1 MKYKTSQLRPAMT
14 LALSAMFLLISN
26 ASAEDKKSSLNSSD
40 EKFVK
45 HEAAAGMAVV
55 KIAELGA
62 RKAQSPDIKVF
73 AAMLVTEHTKS
84 NTELKML
91 AANKAVEISTVID
104 PKHADT
110 YQELEKSSGAEF
122 DKEFLAEL
130 ESGHE
135 KCVASFE
142 SASRDTQ
149 DSDLKTWVDKT
160 LPVLKAHYEKIKGL
174 STSVTAKVM
183 AEPDNTA
190 RNARDREGRTLTA
203 FDQGSS
209 KYDTETT
216 AKVRREILDAENM
229 SITAQNVK
237 IITNNG
243 RIALRGP
250 VNTAEE
256 KRLIGEIANRNVT
269 ASHVDNQLEV
279 KSTSGN

>member
-1 MKYKTSQLRPAMT
+1 MYSVLAFEKDHPCHAIKT
-14 LALSAMFLLISN
+14 
-26 ASAEDKKSSLNSSD
+26 
-40 EKFVK
+40 
-45 HEAAAGMAVV
+45 
-55 KIAELGA
+55 
-62 RKAQSPDIKVF
+62 
-73 AAMLVTEHTKS
+73 
-84 NTELKML
+84 
-91 AANKAVEISTVID
+91 
-104 PKHADT
+104 
-110 YQELEKSSGAEF
+110 LEGGRSGNERVR
-122 DKEFLAEL
+122 
-130 ESGHE
+130 S
-135 KCVASFE
+135 
-142 SASRDTQ
+142 Q

-160 LPVLKAHYEKIKGL
+160 LPLLKAHHEKVKGL

-190 RNARDREGRTLTA
+190 RNTRDREGRTLTA

-209 KYDTETT
+209 KYDTETK
-216 AKVRREILDAENM
+216 AKVRREIMDAENM

-279 KSTSGN
+279 KSTRSN

>member
-1 MKYKTSQLRPAMT
+1 MKNKNSHIIPTMT
-14 LALSAMFLLISN
+14 LALSAMLLLIPD
-26 ASAEDKKSSLNSSD
+26 AKAEDKKSSLNSSD

-45 HEAAAGMAVV
+45 HEAAAGNAFV
-55 KIAELGA
+55 KMTELGA

-73 AAMLVTEHTKS
+73 AAMLVTEHTKI

-91 AANKAVEISTVID
+91 AANKDVELSTVIA
-104 PKHADT
+104 PTYAET
-110 YQELEKSSGAEF
+110 YQELEKSTGAKF
-122 DKEFLAEL
+122 DKDFLSEL

-135 KCVASFE
+135 KCLASFE
-142 SASRDTQ
+142 AASKEAS
-149 DSDLKTWVDKT
+149 DSDLKSWVDKT
-160 LPVLKAHYEKIKGL
+160 LPMLRAHHERVRGL
-174 STSVTAKVM
+174 STSVTAKVNT
-183 AEPDNTA
+183 EPDNTA
-190 RNARDREGRTLTA
+190 RNARDIEGRTLTP

-216 AKVRREILDAENM
+216 AKVRREILAAENM

-279 KSTSGN
+279 KSSSSN